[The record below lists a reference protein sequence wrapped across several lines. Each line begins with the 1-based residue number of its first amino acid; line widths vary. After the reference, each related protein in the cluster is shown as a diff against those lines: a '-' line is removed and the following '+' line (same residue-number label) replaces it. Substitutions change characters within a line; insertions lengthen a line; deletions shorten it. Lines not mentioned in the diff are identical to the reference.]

1 MVPNDVLVDIYE
13 SSPRIGGR
21 VRTIKTPFDDTTGY
35 EAGGSI
41 IHSRNKHASD
51 LIQELGLKKK
61 ERKEKRLTGVF
72 NGKEFVFEESSNSF
86 ITAITLFF
94 RYGMSLFKMKSLI
107 NTMLDSFQL
116 IYFHQ
121 DNLSASFD
129 TLEQLLT
136 SMSPSF
142 VNLTKYSLRN
152 HLVKD
157 IHLNEELINELI
169 NSITLVNYGQTVDT
183 LHSFV
188 GSVAMAGAGG
198 DLWNIEGGNELLPT
212 RLVNASDAN
221 LFLNNAIK
229 KIELIKDGLIKDEAI
244 KDGLIKNEAI
254 SHSRKLTGQKFKLT
268 DVNNNEQ
275 VYDSVII
282 SHPLVSSSVEFVGFD
297 TLDKGRIESER
308 KRSKYH
314 MTVATFVHGTR
325 SNYLRGSNGQIEDVI
340 ICDGNFF
347 IQSVAKLSPV
357 GSSIKNGQQ
366 EFVYK
371 LFSRKPLTEEQLDKL
386 FDTITWK
393 EHIHWYAYPE
403 YDLNV
408 FQNGGYLDNLHSE
421 RGPRFKLSNGF
432 FYTNAIE
439 LAASAIEMSLISGK
453 NAALLV
459 AHYLGN

>member
-1 MVPNDVLVDIYE
+1 
-13 SSPRIGGR
+13 
-21 VRTIKTPFDDTTGY
+21 
-35 EAGGSI
+35 
-41 IHSRNKHASD
+41 
-51 LIQELGLKKK
+51 
-61 ERKEKRLTGVF
+61 
-72 NGKEFVFEESSNSF
+72 
-86 ITAITLFF
+86 
-94 RYGMSLFKMKSLI
+94 
-107 NTMLDSFQL
+107 MLDSFQL
-116 IYFHQ
+116 VYFHQ
-121 DNLSASFD
+121 DNRSASFD

-157 IHLNEELINELI
+157 IHLSEELINELI

-221 LFLNNAIK
+221 LFLNNAVK
-229 KIELIKDGLIKDEAI
+229 KIELIKDE
-244 KDGLIKNEAI
+244 LIKNGPI
-254 SHSRKLTGQKFKLT
+254 SHSRKLTGQKFKVT

-314 MTVATFVHGTR
+314 LTVATFVHGKR
-325 SNYLRGSNGQIEDVI
+325 SDYLRGSNGQIEDVI
-340 ICDGNFF
+340 VCDGNFF
-347 IQSVAKLSPV
+347 IQSVAKLVPV
-357 GSSIKNGQQ
+357 GSSIKNGQEESSSIKNGRE
-366 EFVYK
+366 EFLYK
-371 LFSRKPLTEEQLDKL
+371 LFSRKPLTEEELEKL

-408 FQNGGYLDNLHSE
+408 FQNDGDLDNGHSE
-421 RGPRFKLSNGF
+421 RGPRFKLSNGL